1 MTTVFKDEEL
11 FLVTL
16 KDLQPGEEVLY
27 WLDDPYLMWTKSRSE
42 KKSKFLFL
50 LRRTTELSILS
61 VGNESDSWKYDFE

>member
-11 FLVTL
+11 FLITL

-27 WLDDPYLMWTKSRSE
+27 WLDDPHLMWTKSRSE

-50 LRRTTELSILS
+50 LRRTTELSILP
-61 VGNESDSWKYDFE
+61 VGNESDSC